1 MAKQY
6 MQIDSE
12 QYEQEFALIREYA
25 ELLGLK
31 NTTALMLHI
40 RQTMPAAIQSL
51 RSDPSEMKTPSVGK
65 YESTKPEK
73 GSQEQNG

>member
-6 MQIDSE
+6 LQIDSE
-12 QYEQEFALIREYA
+12 QYAQEFALIREYA

-40 RQTMPAAIQSL
+40 RRSMPAAIQSL
-51 RSDPSEMKTPSVGK
+51 RSAPSEMKTPSVW
-65 YESTKPEK
+65 EA
-73 GSQEQNG
+73 